1 MHHRSNDRWA
11 SAAIYGHLKGDVA
24 TAVVDMLT
32 PIQARFHDI
41 RADRGYLDQVMHQG
55 AEKASERAAKT
66 LAAVYKAVGFI
77 PAR

>member
-1 MHHRSNDRWA
+1 M
-11 SAAIYGHLKGDVA
+11 A
-24 TAVVDMLT
+24 TAVVEMLT
-32 PIQARFHDI
+32 QIQERVNES
-41 RADRGYLDQVMHQG
+41 RAERGYLDQVRDQG